1 MNNKS
6 RCDFCLTVLSLAI
19 LISHSAYAQSQA
31 LKDLKIHIAS
41 VSALGYEHDLSEPVI
56 RLWDDTT
63 HLYLDRSSAAGYQ
76 QR

>member
-1 MNNKS
+1 MNKNS
-6 RCDFCLTVLSLAI
+6 RCQLCVPVFSLLI
-19 LISHSAYAQSQA
+19 LISHSAYAESQA

-41 VSALGYEHDLSEPVI
+41 VSALGYDNELSEPVI

-63 HLYLDRSSAAGYQ
+63 HLNLDRSSAAGYQ